1 MIRDEIKFYHKYDNH
16 KYNNHIFN
24 NFIGVLKN
32 KH

>member
-16 KYNNHIFN
+16 KYNNRIFD